1 MRCKLLQ
8 APGRQSVQEEEE
20 GEEEEEEEEEE
31 PHLFNGFMDGFNDEE
46 DDAAMNHE
54 IDITDGIYHIVKD
67 EAATAA
73 AEAVTPATNVHENSE
88 GLLFVGI
95 D

>member
-1 MRCKLLQ
+1 
-8 APGRQSVQEEEE
+8 
-20 GEEEEEEEEEE
+20 
-31 PHLFNGFMDGFNDEE
+31 MDGFNDEMEE

-54 IDITDGIYHIVKD
+54 IDITDGIYNIVKD